1 LRSYTHDVYDAVYK
15 LDSMHFLS
23 PGLTERCEPL
33 RPLVCLQFHTIN
45 QSPTL
50 ALRNLLRLDV
60 TGVIWIRIFVLSW
73 PQAVGKAMP
82 QTETTSTIAFAD
94 SKSMAVK
101 SAAER

>member
-1 LRSYTHDVYDAVYK
+1 MRAAAS
-15 LDSMHFLS
+15 S
-23 PGLTERCEPL
+23 
-33 RPLVCLQFHTIN
+33 CLPPIPSN
-45 QSPTL
+45 QSIAHL